1 MESRGVK
8 QGFTLRHGL
17 VVAAGILIAFG
28 PCALVYNVWSIFVV
42 PVSSELGVAPAQFT
56 FFITLTYLIGGIAS
70 PFAGNLLQ
78 RFDLRVVLSVSVL
91 LVSIG
96 LLGCS
101 FWQDIYLFY
110 LSGVVVGLGIVSL
123 MFLAIPTLINR
134 WFSERTGFFIG
145 LCFAM
150 SGVGG
155 AVWSMVGG
163 LVIDAYSWRTA
174 YCAFGF
180 IALFV
185 GLLATGVFIRSYPSE
200 VGLHPYG
207 ALIRD
212 EGGDCAEAAEQLEPE
227 AQMGVSAHDMF
238 RSPVFYFLVVSMGL
252 FNALTVSVNLY
263 ATYIHHL
270 GEMGM
275 AGITP
280 ETAVIMASTVASCL
294 MAVSACGKVLL
305 GALTDKSLMGAL
317 ALACAA
323 GTISILCMW
332 LGCSSMYVVV
342 VGGALGGLLYAAID
356 ALSPSITRQIVGP
369 RDYTI
374 IYSRVAIVV
383 NLAGAF
389 AATTFTAVADISW
402 DIEWA
407 MSLGLIAVA
416 FLCGIAAIRG
426 SKNLKQTLE

>member
-1 MESRGVK
+1 MESRGIT
-8 QGFTLRHGL
+8 QGFTFRHGL
-17 VVAAGILIAFG
+17 IVVAGILIAFG

-78 RFDLRVVLSVSVL
+78 CIDLRAVLSASVVLVSA
-91 LVSIG
+91 G
-96 LLGCS
+96 LFGCS
-101 FWQDIYLFY
+101 IWQDIYLFY

-163 LVIDAYSWRTA
+163 LLIDAYSWRMA
-174 YCAFGF
+174 YCVFGF
-180 IALFV
+180 ISLIV
-185 GLLATGVFIRSYPSE
+185 GLLATAVLIRSYPSD
-200 VGLHPYG
+200 VGLFPYG
-207 ALIRD
+207 ASVRE
-212 EGGDCAEAAEQLEPE
+212 EGFALPASEGSSEPD
-227 AQMGVSAHDMF
+227 AQPGVSAHGVL

-263 ATYIHHL
+263 AAYIHHL
-270 GEMGM
+270 GEIGM

-280 ETAVIMASTVASCL
+280 ETAVMTASTVASCL

-305 GALTDKSLMGAL
+305 GALTDKSLIGAL

-323 GTISILCMW
+323 GATSILCMW
-332 LGCSSMYVVV
+332 LGCSSVYVVV
-342 VGGALGGLLYAAID
+342 IGGALGGLLYAAID

-369 RDYTI
+369 HDYTI
-374 IYSRVAIVV
+374 IYSRVAVVV
-383 NLAGAF
+383 NLTGAL
-389 AATTFTAVADISW
+389 AATTFTAVADVSW

-416 FLCGIAAIRG
+416 FLCGIVAIRWG
-426 SKNLKQTLE
+426 KNLKQTHG